1 MGQSYAES
9 KDARGRTVI
18 AMEDDKSGMML
29 VLCALGITP
38 LFIFGWDAWPLV
50 LADVLVFGSLAAWYR
65 YAPRPGMRVTIDP
78 VARTLAIGGRGK
90 GRTFAFGD
98 LVRAQ
103 LNSMYLPSTPH
114 HPGGPRRQAH
124 RVDLVLRDGA
134 VVPLM
139 AGFSQ
144 FDVEDCHRM
153 VQRINAA
160 LS

>member
-9 KDARGRTVI
+9 KDAGGRTVV
-18 AMEDDKSGMML
+18 AMVDDKSGMML
-29 VLCALGITP
+29 LLCALGVTP
-38 LFIFGWDAWPLV
+38 LLLFGWDAWPLV
-50 LADVLVFGSLAAWYR
+50 LAQLVVFGSLAAWYKF
-65 YAPRPGMRVTIDP
+65 APPGGMRVTLDP
-78 VARTLAIGGRGK
+78 AARTLALGGN

-103 LNSMYLPSTPH
+103 LNSTYVTHTPH
-114 HPGGPRRQAH
+114 HPGGTRRQVH

-139 AGFSQ
+139 NGFGQ

-153 VQRINAA
+153 VKRINAA
-160 LS
+160 LQP